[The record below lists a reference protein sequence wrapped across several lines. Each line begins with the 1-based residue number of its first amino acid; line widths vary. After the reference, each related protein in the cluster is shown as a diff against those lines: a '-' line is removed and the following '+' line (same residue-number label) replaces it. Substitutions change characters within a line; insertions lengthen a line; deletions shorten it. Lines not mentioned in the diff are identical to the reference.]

1 MWPLRNNYKQMK
13 QPEADQEL
21 HGFFQAMK
29 EKDQSIP
36 VPEFPEIKK
45 SKTINWWI
53 PVGIAASLAVGF
65 FLLGEKEP
73 PAPPAPIGE
82 VVIITLEEG
91 PNQEMQFN
99 IEHTNEMD
107 IWESPTAS
115 LLTEY

>member
-1 MWPLRNNYKQMK
+1 MTRH
-13 QPEADQEL
+13 EEDQEIQ
-21 HGFFQAMK
+21 HFFLAMK
-29 EKDQSIP
+29 ERDQSIP
-36 VPEFPEIKK
+36 APEFPAIKK

-53 PVGIAASLAVGF
+53 PVGIAASLVAGF
-65 FLLGEKEP
+65 FFLGEKESP
-73 PAPPAPIGE
+73 PLPAPMGE

-91 PNQEMQFN
+91 PDQEMQFN

>member
-1 MWPLRNNYKQMK
+1 MRRAEEDQDLR
-13 QPEADQEL
+13 
-21 HGFFQAMK
+21 GFFDAMI
-29 EKDQSIP
+29 EKDLEIP
-36 VPEFPEIKK
+36 VTDFPEFKNTK
-45 SKTINWWI
+45 SVNWWI

-65 FLLGEKEP
+65 FLLSEKEP

-91 PNQEMQFN
+91 PDQEMLFN

>member
-1 MWPLRNNYKQMK
+1 MK
-13 QPEADQEL
+13 RHEEDQDIQ
-21 HGFFQAMK
+21 GFFHSMI
-29 EKDQSIP
+29 EKDLEIQEP
-36 VPEFPEIKK
+36 AFPEFKK
-45 SKTINWWI
+45 TKSVSWWI
-53 PVGIAASLAVGF
+53 PVGIAASLVVGF

-91 PNQEMQFN
+91 PDQEMQFN

-107 IWESPTAS
+107 MWESPTAS